1 MFVALTDT
9 KQYGRPT
16 VKKLFRLT
24 KWVFRLICCLLR
36 LISCTDFRL
45 HLILSNMADVFS
57 CYILDDES
65 PAHVVLTKY
74 ISRVPYLKLIG
85 EGYDPFEALEEIQQH
100 QPRLLFLD
108 VEMPYMSGV
117 DFLKVL
123 PKPHPIIIMVT
134 ASPQFAAET
143 YNFDSV
149 AHYILKPIGFD
160 KFLEAV
166 QRAVKRLGMESEP
179 PAVVPSSSAQTE
191 PNSWSVD
198 PAEPIP
204 YFFIKEDKKLVR
216 VAPDDIVFVE
226 GMKDYLKIHLKSRVL
241 ITHMTMSKLEELLPA
256 TSFLRI
262 NRSYIVNRHAI
273 REIEGNQIVTADNS
287 KLTIGITYRDRVMDE
302 LKKNTL

>member
-1 MFVALTDT
+1 
-9 KQYGRPT
+9 
-16 VKKLFRLT
+16 
-24 KWVFRLICCLLR
+24 
-36 LISCTDFRL
+36 
-45 HLILSNMADVFS
+45 MADVFS
-57 CYILDDES
+57 SYILDDEP
-65 PAHVVLTKY
+65 PAHVILTKY
-74 ISRVPYLKLIG
+74 ISRIPYLKLVG
-85 EGYDPFEALEEIQQH
+85 QGYDPFEALDEVQQLK
-100 QPRLLFLD
+100 PSLLFLD

-166 QRAVKRLGMESEP
+166 QRAVRRLGVDAEP
-179 PAVVPSSSAQTE
+179 TTVAQNNPTQPE
-191 PNSWSVD
+191 PNSWSMD

-256 TSFLRI
+256 IAFLRI
-262 NRSYIVNRHAI
+262 NRSYIVNRQAI
-273 REIEGNQIVTADNS
+273 REIVGNQIITVDNS
-287 KLTIGITYRDRVMDE
+287 QLTIGITYRDRVMEE